1 MKINVKAKFPLMEN
15 VALVEMAMIK
25 RHWNKSALSKESG
38 VSSAV
43 ITRFF
48 QDGKI
53 SSENLFK
60 ILNTL
65 NLLNKD
71 SDIQTSVR
79 CSLSPQYQ
87 NICDMIREIFYSTD
101 TQIHAAHHTNL
112 VAFKNSAMKDQK
124 INNLEKKVDYLMEL
138 YDPKIKSGI

>member
-1 MKINVKAKFPLMEN
+1 MKKKVNDKFPLMEN
-15 VALVEMAMIK
+15 VALVERAMIK
-25 RHWNKSALSKESG
+25 RQWNKSALSKESG

-71 SDIQTSVR
+71 SDIQTSIR
-79 CSLSPQYQ
+79 CSLPPQYQ

-101 TQIHAAHHTNL
+101 TQIHAALHTNL
-112 VAFKNSAMKDQK
+112 VAFKNSA
-124 INNLEKKVDYLMEL
+124 
-138 YDPKIKSGI
+138 